1 MEAFGYLSVL
11 TSLVIGLGIARLLS
25 GVGGMMQARGR
36 VRYSWT
42 HGIWIANVFLFT
54 LLNWWILFRWR
65 IQDEWTFFLL
75 LFVLATPT
83 LTFLLTVLLF
93 PASTGEDFDFGKHFA
108 DNRVW
113 FFTLGALIAPLDA
126 IDTALKGPEHL
137 AAQGFIYPV
146 TILLLTTLMIVGART
161 ANRRYHQ
168 FFAVFFMCY
177 LLVFIGINLRVL
189 A

>member
-1 MEAFGYLSVL
+1 MDAFGYLSVL

-25 GVGGMMQARGR
+25 GVGGMMQARGH

-42 HGIWIANVFLFT
+42 HGLWIANVFLFA

-65 IQDEWTFFLL
+65 IQVEWTFFLL

-83 LTFLLTVLLF
+83 LTYLLTVLLF
-93 PASTGEDFDFGKHFA
+93 PGSVGEDFDFRDHFA
-108 DNRVW
+108 RNRVW

-137 AAQGFIYPV
+137 AAQGVIYPV
-146 TILLLTTLMIVGART
+146 TIILITALMIGGART

-168 FFAVFFMCY
+168 FFAVFFLAY
-177 LLVFIGINLRVL
+177 LLVFIGINLRML
-189 A
+189 G